1 MNNIVKDIENNCED
15 KSVEGIVEFLNQRGD
30 IKFTAD
36 YHREIF
42 LFYNEA
48 RKMPLTHRE
57 AKQTTI
63 QLFGISSENFKVI
76 MRKYKEV
83 I

>member
-1 MNNIVKDIENNCED
+1 MNNIVLDIEKNCED
-15 KSVEGIVEFLNQRGD
+15 KSVEGIIQFLNLRGD
-30 IKFTAD
+30 LKFTAD

-57 AKQTTI
+57 AKQTTL
-63 QLFGISSENFKVI
+63 QLFSISSENFKLI

-83 I
+83 N

>member
-1 MNNIVKDIENNCED
+1 MINVIHDIESNCKD
-15 KSVEGIVEFLNQRGD
+15 HSIKGIVEFLSNRGD
-30 IKFTAD
+30 LKFTAE

-42 LFYNEA
+42 LFYKEA

-63 QLFGISSENFKVI
+63 ELFSISSGSFKLI
-76 MRKYKEV
+76 IRKYKET
-83 I
+83 